1 MYLKTYYPQLTYDHT
16 ISEHQW
22 VLDGMETGKNAKR
35 KSKTRVP
42 SFAGGEMG
50 VKIPL
55 NTSENAPK
63 RSLSHHRIHCM

>member
-35 KSKTRVP
+35 KSKIRVP
-42 SFAGGEMG
+42 SFVGGEMG
-50 VKIPL
+50 VK
-55 NTSENAPK
+55 
-63 RSLSHHRIHCM
+63 